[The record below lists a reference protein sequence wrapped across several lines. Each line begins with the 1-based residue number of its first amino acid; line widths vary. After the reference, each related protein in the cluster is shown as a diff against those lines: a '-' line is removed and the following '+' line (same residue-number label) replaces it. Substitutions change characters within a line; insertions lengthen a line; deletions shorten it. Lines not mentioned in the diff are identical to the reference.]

1 MKNKKIMQIGISLS
15 LVGMLGVNGTL
26 PALAAEVKDGDSAI
40 ISEVQE
46 EASEDVQEPEMK
58 NEETQLTEEGQQQVT
73 GETDSNVEEQ
83 GEDKT
88 PVEEKQTAE
97 QSVEQQESPA

>member
-26 PALAAEVKDGDSAI
+26 PVLAAEVKDGDSAI

-58 NEETQLTEEGQQQVT
+58 NEETQPTEEGQQQVT
-73 GETDSNVEEQ
+73 
-83 GEDKT
+83 ED
-88 PVEEKQTAE
+88 EKFYTIILATKI
-97 QSVEQQESPA
+97 